1 MHIVAEPNPDLGSS
15 PTLRTPCN
23 NSRCY
28 LPADGTGDFSL
39 KMRATDAASTKGVK
53 AGQQTRLVVIVMT
66 DTADERIPRPATG
79 YTCRTIILADVDAVD
94 RRPRRV
100 RHRRPNQR
108 RPPGNQ
114 NPERASPT
122 TTLVPSFIFFFLY
135 GYFTIKIKSLFNK
148 IK

>member
-28 LPADGTGDFSL
+28 LPADGTGDLSL
-39 KMRATDAASTKGVK
+39 KMRATDAAGTKGVK

-79 YTCRTIILADVDAVD
+79 HTCRTVILADVDAVD

-122 TTLVPSFIFFFLY
+122 TISAPSFIFFLY